1 MNNII
6 AYLFW
11 GASLEPRRKSMSKQ
25 SNKDDT
31 IFQALISLSL
41 FSLLVARQAG
51 SVVSPSIIKY
61 WATLPLLIL
70 FFLQNVLEY
79 NRRNFLPKKQK
90 CTCYW
95 YCRRFLFKV
104 VQIVGAKHAT
114 FDGKTSNKFSLL
126 VYNKRRNNLE
136 LSSFSMTSTHARNF
150 SFSPAS

>member
-1 MNNII
+1 
-6 AYLFW
+6 
-11 GASLEPRRKSMSKQ
+11 MSKQ

-70 FFLQNVLEY
+70 FFYKTFWNTIEEISFQ
-79 NRRNFLPKKQK
+79 KKQK
-90 CTCYW
+90 CSCYR

-104 VQIVGAKHAT
+104 VQIVSAKHAT

>member
-1 MNNII
+1 
-6 AYLFW
+6 
-11 GASLEPRRKSMSKQ
+11 MSKQ

-79 NRRNFLPKKQK
+79 NRRNFLPKKP
-90 CTCYW
+90 
-95 YCRRFLFKV
+95 KV
-104 VQIVGAKHAT
+104 
-114 FDGKTSNKFSLL
+114 FM
-126 VYNKRRNNLE
+126 
-136 LSSFSMTSTHARNF
+136 LSIL
-150 SFSPAS
+150 PKIPL